1 MSTGSLSL
9 GYSQRPSFFV
19 SEYNMLVKLI
29 LLTVLLTPALAVA
42 AQIRV
47 FVSVLPQKTF
57 VEKIGGDHVTVT
69 AMVRKGHSPATYEP
83 TPRQIGELATA
94 ALYVRIGVPF
104 EEAWMARI
112 RSANPVM
119 HVLDARE
126 GIDLRQSDHRD
137 HSRQAHESVNSAHQ
151 HGAAHDPHVWTS
163 PPLVIQMAGSI
174 RDALSKLDPANA
186 QKYAQNH
193 AVFTAE
199 LTALDNEIRTL
210 LKGASKPNFMV
221 FHPSWGHF
229 ADTYGLTQIPIEF
242 NGKQPGARALTAL
255 IARAKQQQVSTIF
268 VQPQFDSKS
277 AQQLARAIG
286 ARVVIIDPLS
296 PDYLNNLRN
305 VARQIAASTPP

>member
-1 MSTGSLSL
+1 
-9 GYSQRPSFFV
+9 
-19 SEYNMLVKLI
+19 
-29 LLTVLLTPALAVA
+29 
-42 AQIRV
+42 
-47 FVSVLPQKTF
+47 
-57 VEKIGGDHVTVT
+57 
-69 AMVRKGHSPATYEP
+69 
-83 TPRQIGELATA
+83 
-94 ALYVRIGVPF
+94 
-104 EEAWMARI
+104 
-112 RSANPVM
+112 
-119 HVLDARE
+119 
-126 GIDLRQSDHRD
+126 
-137 HSRQAHESVNSAHQ
+137 
-151 HGAAHDPHVWTS
+151 
-163 PPLVIQMAGSI
+163 MAGSI